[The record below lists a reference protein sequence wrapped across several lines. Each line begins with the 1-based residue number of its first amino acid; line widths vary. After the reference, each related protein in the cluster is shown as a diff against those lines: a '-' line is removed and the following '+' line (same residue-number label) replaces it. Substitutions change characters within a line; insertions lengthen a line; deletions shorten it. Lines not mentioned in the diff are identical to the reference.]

1 MIRYDGQDVR
11 PGADSSANDRV
22 TYALEPMVLRWWT
35 LRSRRNRIW
44 RSYRVA
50 SLLLRTLWIVNR
62 ERSRVVRARARDD
75 YDVQPDLEALVHILR
90 EFRQTAVDL

>member
-1 MIRYDGQDVR
+1 M
-11 PGADSSANDRV
+11 
-22 TYALEPMVLRWWT
+22 
-35 LRSRRNRIW
+35 RSRRNRFW

-90 EFRQTAVDL
+90 EFRQTAVDLGGLLIKLGQFLGARADVLPVEALAELAALQ